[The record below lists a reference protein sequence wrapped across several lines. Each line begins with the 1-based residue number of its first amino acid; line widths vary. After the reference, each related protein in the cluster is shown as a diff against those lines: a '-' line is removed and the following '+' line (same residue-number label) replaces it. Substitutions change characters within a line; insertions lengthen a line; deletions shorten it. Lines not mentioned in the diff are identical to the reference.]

1 MRTTVRLSDE
11 LLKKAKRK
19 AASERRTLTSILE
32 EGLRAVLAD
41 VKPARKKRIELP
53 VSRCTGG
60 TLPGIDLNRSAELE
74 DRMQDL

>member
-41 VKPARKKRIELP
+41 AKPARKKRIELP